1 MFYLFRG
8 VVRILLL
15 HTIRVGDGNRDVNV
29 FSSEPFILLPFLNR
43 KAVKGVGWLT
53 GVALSCVLLNRSACA
68 EDSLLS

>member
-29 FSSEPFILLPFLNR
+29 LIQFRAIHTPSIL
-43 KAVKGVGWLT
+43 K
-53 GVALSCVLLNRSACA
+53 
-68 EDSLLS
+68 